1 MRGPHFFRARFL
13 ILALPVA
20 LFIFF
25 PGPSE
30 AKKAKELDLTDTVAT
45 NRILTD
51 FSSMVQGSG
60 LASFMSSRGPFTL
73 FAPTNSAFSK
83 LPPGTLDALLRPEN
97 KEVLQRILL
106 FHLVNGQRYSAKDI
120 LKLKSLLSCEGHPL
134 PMRVARSGAQLVIK
148 AKILHADMRCA
159 NGVIHEIDTVLLPPG
174 VSLSNLAPPAPPAP
188 AATTNTDSGTAAGTN
203 ADGSPSTN
211 GSPAASG
218 LTPPATPAVSPD

>member
-1 MRGPHFFRARFL
+1 MRGPYFFRARFL
-13 ILALPVA
+13 MLALPLA
-20 LFIFF
+20 FFIFF
-25 PGPSE
+25 PGPAE

-97 KEVLQRILL
+97 KDVLQRILL
-106 FHLVNGQRYSAKDI
+106 FHLVNGQRYSAKDL

-134 PMRVARSGAQLVIK
+134 PMRVARSGSQLVIK
-148 AKILHADMRCA
+148 AKILHGDMRCA

-174 VSLSNLAPPAPPAP
+174 VSLSALAPPAPPASAP
-188 AATTNTDSGTAAGTN
+188 TTNVNSGAAPGTN
-203 ADGSPSTN
+203 GDVPPPGASTN
-211 GSPAASG
+211 SS
-218 LTPPATPAVSPD
+218 LTPPAVSPD